1 MTSADGK
8 KYLCRIPERAMD
20 EDENEDGEDDDGIRG
35 DATARTAS
43 TTTTA
48 ETESTTTL
56 RDVER
61 AKSVDRHLA
70 PLEGKCF
77 YYGNGDWWTYEMCH
91 KSSRRTVSS
100 RGRGARERVFA
111 RTLRR
116 RRDVGIETT
125 RG

>member
-1 MTSADGK
+1 
-8 KYLCRIPERAMD
+8 MD
-20 EDENEDGEDDDGIRG
+20 EDENEDGEDDDGVIIRG
-35 DATARTAS
+35 EATAETAEATTTAS
-43 TTTTA
+43 TT
-48 ETESTTTL
+48 TTTL

-91 KSSRRTVSS
+91 KSHAEQFHREGAARVS
-100 RGRGARERVFA
+100 GVFA

-116 RRDVGIETT
+116 RRDVGI
-125 RG
+125 RDDSRDGR